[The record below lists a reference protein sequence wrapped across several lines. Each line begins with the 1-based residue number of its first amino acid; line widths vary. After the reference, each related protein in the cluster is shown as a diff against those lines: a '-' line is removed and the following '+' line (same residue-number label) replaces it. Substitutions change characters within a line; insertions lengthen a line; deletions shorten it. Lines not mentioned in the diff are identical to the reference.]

1 LIRRG
6 IVSGVFVILA
16 LFAGSA
22 RGGSATAYDNAF
34 RAGWSLLEKEQY
46 AEARAEFGRISPPE
60 YDLGDYAVFFAGT
73 AAAREGD
80 RKAASDAAEALGGK
94 YPASPLVPYLAH
106 EIAFAAALD
115 NDLPAARKALAVSRG
130 KVAGNGRKAEERYVA
145 ALLAGEGEP
154 TSAAAALH
162 LENFSVHTAEAAATR
177 SYELLWQWWTEGRIA
192 SFDLPVEFYGKLASA
207 ANRAGDTERA
217 RKVYE
222 EAVRRFPPS
231 DGYYAMVLD
240 FAEFHRRL
248 GETSEASALL
258 SKRLADAPPAF
269 RSDMR
274 FLLARIDWKAG
285 KLADA
290 KSRFLEIAEGDT
302 RPGTADRARYYA
314 AWIAEDEED
323 LPGATAAFGR
333 LRRADDERIRQE
345 ALFRYAYGLYRQK
358 AFDNAAAAFDEGE
371 GGGFGTVEIARH
383 RFWRARA
390 LRAAGRA
397 GEADLLLG
405 ELADDPYAGVYALF
419 AVKERGGNPFGMLN
433 APSSRETDACGQER
447 DRLWAKVRGGAW
459 EPADAEKVRR
469 ADRLV
474 HLGVVDFAVI
484 EAQRV
489 DPSAARKAIGLADGG
504 APGLFRYLAGDLKG
518 AIRETAPLVLDPANP
533 GLIDRIQYPLA
544 PEFLKDCD
552 RPRSGLDPLVLHAII
567 RQESAFQADALS
579 PAGAVGLMQ
588 LMPRTA
594 AETARREKLPR
605 PRRRD
610 LTRPALNVRLGAAY
624 LSRLVAG
631 YKGDYFRAVAAY
643 NAGESAVGRWWGAAG
658 GDPATY
664 LEGISYRETRFY
676 VRRVFFNLLQYY
688 RIYRPEMFARHF
700 PTVRAEGPP
709 VPGAGPTPAPSGL
722 HDNVPSTPPT
732 PEAVPSVAPPRT
744 APGEM

>member
-1 LIRRG
+1 LTF
-6 IVSGVFVILA
+6 SLA
-16 LFAGSA
+16 LALCAGGA
-22 RGGSATAYDNAF
+22 HAGAVPAHDNAF
-34 RAGWSLLEKEQY
+34 RSGWSLLEKEQY
-46 AEARAEFGRISPPE
+46 AEARAAFGAIPPQE
-60 YDLGDYAVFFAGT
+60 YDLGDYVVFFGGM

-80 RKAASDAAEALGGK
+80 RKAASEAAETLEGRFPG
-94 YPASPLVPYLAH
+94 SPLVPYLAH

-115 NDLPAARKALAVSRG
+115 NDLPAARKALALSLG
-130 KVAGNGRKAEERYVA
+130 KVEGNGRKAEEGFVA
-145 ALLAGEGEP
+145 ARLAGEGEP
-154 TSAAAALH
+154 TPASAALH
-162 LENFSVHTAEAAATR
+162 LENFSAYTAQAAATR
-177 SYELLWQWWTEGRIA
+177 SYDLLWQWWQEGRIA
-192 SFDLPVEFYGKLASA
+192 AFDLPVGFYGKLANA
-207 ANRAGDTERA
+207 ANRAGDAERA
-217 RKVYE
+217 RRVYE

-240 FAEFHRRL
+240 FAEFHRRR

-258 SKRLADAPPAF
+258 AERLADAPPAF
-269 RSDMR
+269 RSDMQ
-274 FLLARIDWKAG
+274 FLQARIDWKAG

-290 KSRFLEIAEGDT
+290 KSRFLEIAEGST
-302 RPGTADRARYYA
+302 RAGTADRARYYA

-323 LPGATAAFGR
+323 LSGATGAFGR
-333 LRRADDERIRQE
+333 LRRAEDDRIRQE

-358 AFDNAAAAFDEGE
+358 AFDNAAAAFDQGE

-397 GEADLLLG
+397 QEADLLLA

-419 AVKERGGNPFGMLN
+419 AVKERGGDPFGMLN
-433 APSSRETDACGQER
+433 ARSSRETRDCGQER
-447 DRLWAKVRGGAW
+447 DRLWAKVRGAAW
-459 EPADAEKVRR
+459 APADAEKVRR

-474 HLGVVDFAVI
+474 HLGVVDYAVL

-504 APGLFRYLAGDLKG
+504 APGLVRYLAGDLKG
-518 AIRETAPLVLDPANP
+518 AIRETGPLPLDPANP

-552 RPRSGLDPLVLHAII
+552 RPRSGIDPLVLHAII

-579 PAGAVGLMQ
+579 PAGAIGLMQ

-605 PRRRD
+605 PRRLD
-610 LTRPALNVRLGAAY
+610 LTRPALNVQLGAAY
-624 LSRLVAG
+624 LSRLLNG
-631 YKGDYFRAVAAY
+631 SEGDYFRAIAAY
-643 NAGESAVGRWWGAAG
+643 NSGESAVRRWWAAAG

-664 LEGISYRETRFY
+664 LERISYRETRLY

-688 RIYRPEMFARHF
+688 RIYRPGMFALHF
-700 PTVRAEGPP
+700 PTVPAEAPP
-709 VPGAGPTPAPSGL
+709 ASGAAPIPAPSGSI
-722 HDNVPSTPPT
+722 DNVPSTPPT
-732 PEAVPSVAPPRT
+732 PEAVPSDAPPPT
-744 APGEM
+744 PPDET